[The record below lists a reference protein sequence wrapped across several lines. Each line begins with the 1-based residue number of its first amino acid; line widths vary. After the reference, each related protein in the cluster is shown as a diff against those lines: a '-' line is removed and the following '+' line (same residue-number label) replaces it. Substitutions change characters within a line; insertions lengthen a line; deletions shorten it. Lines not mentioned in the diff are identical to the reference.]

1 MKQRIT
7 YLLHEAGG
15 VDPETLDVGKDS
27 IKLPGLKA
35 AKEWRVTLG
44 TRELPKEVWRC
55 LLSELETQLR
65 SARDFGKQ
73 ADIHS

>member
-15 VDPETLDVGKDS
+15 VDPATLDVSEHS
-27 IKLPGLKA
+27 IKLPELKA

-44 TRELPKEVWRC
+44 TRELPKEHKYSNKVMKYTYAG
-55 LLSELETQLR
+55 LLSGTMIQ
-65 SARDFGKQ
+65 
-73 ADIHS
+73 

>member
-15 VDPETLDVGKDS
+15 IDPATLDVGSDS

-44 TRELPKEVWRC
+44 TRELPKEVWR
-55 LLSELETQLR
+55 
-65 SARDFGKQ
+65 
-73 ADIHS
+73 

>member
-15 VDPETLDVGKDS
+15 VDPAILDVGSDS

-55 LLSELETQLR
+55 PPMSSLKIEESN
-65 SARDFGKQ
+65 
-73 ADIHS
+73 

>member
-15 VDPETLDVGKDS
+15 VDPTTLDVKNDS

-35 AKEWRVTLG
+35 AKEWRLTVG
-44 TRELPKEVWRC
+44 TRELPKEVWRWPP
-55 LLSELETQLR
+55 
-65 SARDFGKQ
+65 D
-73 ADIHS
+73 